1 MRALPSLGRRTRG
14 FSSAAHLLQTLASVT
29 TMATAVGVAYASN
42 GGGAVPSQA
51 ALKARV
57 KTPHSFTARMCAASR
72 LIESRRQ
79 DSLFYEPEHIA
90 ANLAG
95 DEGLAAPMGDWIMV
109 PRTRFGDDFLFT
121 HYTKKRNACRQLV
134 LLGAGMDARAY
145 RLDKGI
151 YGREDGLV
159 VFEVDQPTTFDV
171 KEPLLANEELRVK
184 NRVVVPYE
192 FTEQNRA
199 AGRTWGQALIAK
211 GFDVRVP
218 TVWLLEGLLM
228 YLSMSD
234 TKLLM
239 EELGKLSAPGSAVFH
254 DAVSE
259 SYVAG
264 GRGPVVGGAP
274 FIGGS
279 DDYLG
284 LWRRYAGFTGDK
296 LFNTSTRVYD
306 FSRAIR
312 VDRRQRRLLIDDS
325 DAGQAT
331 PPVCHR

>member
-1 MRALPSLGRRTRG
+1 
-14 FSSAAHLLQTLASVT
+14 
-29 TMATAVGVAYASN
+29 MATAVGVAYASE
-42 GGGAVPSQA
+42 APSKA

-72 LIESRRQ
+72 LHESRRP

-109 PRTRFGDDFLFT
+109 PRTRFGDDFLFK
-121 HYTKKRNACRQLV
+121 HFTKRQNACGQLV

-145 RLDKGI
+145 RLDKNV
-151 YGREDGLV
+151 YGRENGLV
-159 VFEVDQPTTFDV
+159 VFEVDQQTTFDV
-171 KEPLLANEELRVK
+171 KEPLLVGEELRVRD
-184 NRVVVPYE
+184 RVVVPYE

-279 DDYLG
+279 DDYLA
-284 LWRRYAGFTGDK
+284 LWRRHAGFAGNRTER
-296 LFNTSTRVYD
+296 TSTRVYD
-306 FSRAIR
+306 FSRAMH
-312 VDRRQRRLLIDDS
+312 VDRRKRQLLVDDS
-325 DAGQAT
+325 DGAQASPQYCQRKNVVLFVT
-331 PPVCHR
+331 AEKAASAEMPI

>member
-1 MRALPSLGRRTRG
+1 MISCSRTTQRSGTRAGSS
-14 FSSAAHLLQTLASVT
+14 FSW
-29 TMATAVGVAYASN
+29 
-42 GGGAVPSQA
+42 
-51 ALKARV
+51 AR
-57 KTPHSFTARMCAASR
+57 
-72 LIESRRQ
+72 
-79 DSLFYEPEHIA
+79 
-90 ANLAG
+90 
-95 DEGLAAPMGDWIMV
+95 
-109 PRTRFGDDFLFT
+109 
-121 HYTKKRNACRQLV
+121 
-134 LLGAGMDARAY
+134 MDARAY

-228 YLSMSD
+228 YLSMND

-239 EELGKLSAPGSAVFH
+239 QELGKLSAPGSAVFH

-264 GRGPVVGGAP
+264 GRGPVVGGAR

-284 LWRRYAGFTGDK
+284 LRRRYAGFTGSRADRA
-296 LFNTSTRVYD
+296 STRVYD
-306 FSRAIR
+306 FQRAIY
-312 VDRRQRRLLIDDS
+312 VDRPNRQLLLDERDE
-325 DAGQAT
+325 GQAT
-331 PPVCHR
+331 PQKCYRKNVVLFVTAEKAASAARPI